1 MTPGIITDTVQAAL
15 EAQDQNRRGVSE
27 LPPLILCAYMLRLEA
42 TIDVFRDC
50 AGKHAEQQDDRN
62 RDFMLNQANETES
75 HLIECTQMFLRK
87 LGTANA
93 SRQTAE
99 SNPAGGKES

>member
-1 MTPGIITDTVQAAL
+1 MTPGIIADTVHAAL
-15 EAQDQNRRGVSE
+15 EAQDQNRRAVSD

-50 AGKHAEQQDDRN
+50 AGKHAQQQDDKS
-62 RDFMLNQANETES
+62 RDFMLTQANETEA
-75 HLIECTQMFLRK
+75 HLIECTQMFLQK

-93 SRQTAE
+93 SHAAE
-99 SNPAGGKES
+99 STPAGGKEA